1 LRDLPPIGAGLG
13 AAKIPLNWL
22 LSKTQP
28 EQFAAASLAVGLPVY
43 MITPTMALDSRDR
56 PRGEPASPV
65 GPHRLAVRVY
75 YEDTD
80 FSGVVYHAS
89 YLRFL
94 ERGRTEFLRALGV
107 VHRGVFAGGEADGFH
122 FVVRAMTIEFL
133 KPALMDDELCVET
146 HPSATG
152 GASIDMMQKIRRG
165 GEVLLTAKVRIA
177 VVAGGKA
184 KRIPAGIL
192 AKLKASTVAGPRV

>member
-1 LRDLPPIGAGLG
+1 MPRMA
-13 AAKIPLNWL
+13 
-22 LSKTQP
+22 P
-28 EQFAAASLAVGLPVY
+28 E
-43 MITPTMALDSRDR
+43 R
-56 PRGEPASPV
+56 PRGEPASPAA
-65 GPHRLAVRVY
+65 PHRLTVRVY

-94 ERGRTEFLRALGV
+94 ERGRTEFLRALGIA
-107 VHRGVFAGGEADGFH
+107 HRGIFGNGGAGGFH
-122 FVVRAMTIEFL
+122 FVVRAMNIEFL

-146 HPSATG
+146 HPSATR
-152 GASIDMMQKIRRG
+152 GAPIEMVQKIRRG

-177 VVAGGKA
+177 VVSGGKA

-192 AKLKASTVAGPRV
+192 AKLKASTVAAPHV

>member
-1 LRDLPPIGAGLG
+1 MPRSPTEKASAAG
-13 AAKIPLNWL
+13 IPL
-22 LSKTQP
+22 
-28 EQFAAASLAVGLPVY
+28 LA
-43 MITPTMALDSRDR
+43 
-56 PRGEPASPV
+56 
-65 GPHRLAVRVY
+65 PHRLAVRVY

-94 ERGRTEFLRALGV
+94 ERGRTEFLRALGIA
-107 VHRGVFAGGEADGFH
+107 HRGVFAGGGAEGFH
-122 FVVRAMTIEFL
+122 FVVRAMTIDFL
-133 KPALMDDELCVET
+133 KPALMDDELRVET

-152 GASIDMMQKIRRG
+152 GASIDMVQKIRRG

-184 KRIPAGIL
+184 RRIPAGIL
-192 AKLKASTVAGPRV
+192 AKLKASTGAGPRV

>member
-1 LRDLPPIGAGLG
+1 
-13 AAKIPLNWL
+13 
-22 LSKTQP
+22 
-28 EQFAAASLAVGLPVY
+28 
-43 MITPTMALDSRDR
+43 MIMPKMALQPSDR
-56 PRGEPASPV
+56 PREAPASPAS
-65 GPHRLAVRVY
+65 PHRLAIRVY

-94 ERGRTEFLRALGV
+94 ERGRTEFLRALGIE
-107 VHRGVFAGGEADGFH
+107 HRGIFGNGGAGGFH
-122 FVVRAMTIEFL
+122 FVVRAMTIEFR

-152 GASIDMMQKIRRG
+152 GASIEMIQKIRRG
-165 GEVLLTAKVRIA
+165 GEVLLTARVRIA

-184 KRIPAGIL
+184 RRIPVGIL
-192 AKLKASTVAGPRV
+192 AKLKASTAPGPGV

>member
-1 LRDLPPIGAGLG
+1 MPKMAPDPSGRPLG
-13 AAKIPLNWL
+13 APACP
-22 LSKTQP
+22 
-28 EQFAAASLAVGLPVY
+28 AA
-43 MITPTMALDSRDR
+43 
-56 PRGEPASPV
+56 
-65 GPHRLAVRVY
+65 PHRFAVRVY

-94 ERGRTEFLRALGV
+94 ERGRTEFLRTRGIE
-107 VHRGVFAGGEADGFH
+107 HRGIFGNGGAGGFH

-133 KPALMDDELCVET
+133 KPAVMDDELCVET

-165 GEVLLTAKVRIA
+165 GEVLLTARVRIA
-177 VVAGGKA
+177 VIAGGKA
-184 KRIPAGIL
+184 RRIPAEVL
-192 AKLKASTVAGPRV
+192 AKLKGSAFEGPRTSGLTER

>member
-1 LRDLPPIGAGLG
+1 MAPDPSGQPP
-13 AAKIPLNWL
+13 
-22 LSKTQP
+22 
-28 EQFAAASLAVGLPVY
+28 
-43 MITPTMALDSRDR
+43 
-56 PRGEPASPV
+56 GEPACPAA
-65 GPHRLAVRVY
+65 PHCLAVRVY

-94 ERGRTEFLRALGV
+94 ERGRTEFLRALGIE
-107 VHRGVFAGGEADGFH
+107 HRGIFGNGGLGGFH

-133 KPALMDDELCVET
+133 KPAVMDDELCVET
-146 HPSATG
+146 HLSTTG

-165 GEVLLTAKVRIA
+165 GELLLTARVRIA

-184 KRIPAGIL
+184 RRIPAKIL
-192 AKLKASTVAGPRV
+192 AKLKVSKFAGPRTSGLKERQIIRATLF

>member
-1 LRDLPPIGAGLG
+1 M
-13 AAKIPLNWL
+13 PLNPTEKA
-22 LSKTQP
+22 S
-28 EQFAAASLAVGLPVY
+28 AAGMPLP
-43 MITPTMALDSRDR
+43 TPHS
-56 PRGEPASPV
+56 
-65 GPHRLAVRVY
+65 LAVRVY

-94 ERGRTEFLRALGV
+94 ERGRTEFLRALGIA
-107 VHRGVFAGGEADGFH
+107 HRGVFAGGGAEGFH
-122 FVVRAMTIEFL
+122 FVVRAMTIDFL
-133 KPALMDDELCVET
+133 KPALMDDELRVET

-152 GASIDMMQKIRRG
+152 GASIDMVQKIRRG
-165 GEVLLTAKVRIA
+165 GEVLLAAKVRIA

-184 KRIPAGIL
+184 RRIPAGIL